1 MNEAVQY
8 WIPRGVPESL
18 QIALSVPGNPPR
30 TTGNHQARLESHL
43 LTLAK
48 EAEDMES
55 RGEAFRQA
63 YEVVKDQL
71 LYLEGET
78 ASPEL
83 VIQILMASDLMTNV
97 YLPQE
102 SLGPGIKDSELQ
114 ERCQE
119 SQFQDRVYAISQ
131 IY

>member
-1 MNEAVQY
+1 MNESVQY
-8 WIPRGVPESL
+8 WIPEGVPESL
-18 QIALSVPGNPPR
+18 QVALSVPGNPPKTVGDHR
-30 TTGNHQARLESHL
+30 ARLEFHL
-43 LTLAK
+43 QTLAK
-48 EAEDMES
+48 QEEEEQ
-55 RGEAFRQA
+55 GKGWAFRQA

-83 VIQILMASDLMTNV
+83 VVQILMDSDLMTNV
-97 YLPQE
+97 YLPKE